1 MPSDGQ
7 KFPFGAEIRI
17 PSEYSRRLLFSPAQP
32 RRAKTRLSAGKAAE
46 PKVLKE
52 PFSGVTTDLAGHATA
67 PIFCCLVQRAEP
79 SRSQPL
85 WWMGRDLPV
94 LGRAAWHGGHS
105 LGFLRR
111 RPFQTARSLFD
122 RSSRATSSRGH
133 RVQVVRLSS
142 SSFPGVS
149 PL

>member
-1 MPSDGQ
+1 MRFFHGILDKGLRRRFIHDVVRLTLAEQVAKQRMPPLS
-7 KFPFGAEIRI
+7 PLRA
-17 PSEYSRRLLFSPAQP
+17 SRVGMTLDSHAGCPQRPLFSPAQP

-94 LGRAAWHGGHS
+94 LGRAA
-105 LGFLRR
+105 
-111 RPFQTARSLFD
+111 
-122 RSSRATSSRGH
+122 
-133 RVQVVRLSS
+133 
-142 SSFPGVS
+142 
-149 PL
+149 